1 MFEKTLKLT
10 EHLRRTSACLQ
21 SMGGNI
27 AAAVKIIAKMKR
39 KPEEK
44 ASRRER
50 YRRKKVRLDESGR
63 YGPSFPCLVCHSL
76 NWKGNVLR
84 VALTDIDEQYL
95 CLAYIEKHKLLFV
108 KKGTYWCCNRCKQ
121 KIGNGAMPANAAS
134 NTLLCPWDSVT
145 QDHLKLSEVFKN
157 QS

>member
-44 ASRRER
+44 APRRER

-63 YGPSFPCLVCHSL
+63 YGFVSMLGLSFSELE
-76 NWKGNVLR
+76 R
-84 VALTDIDEQYL
+84 Q
-95 CLAYIEKHKLLFV
+95 
-108 KKGTYWCCNRCKQ
+108 CCER
-121 KIGNGAMPANAAS
+121 GP
-134 NTLLCPWDSVT
+134 D
-145 QDHLKLSEVFKN
+145 
-157 QS
+157 